1 MCETIFSNFLG
12 AFFGFL
18 FAILIEILVERNSS
32 RDMQKKV
39 KNSIS
44 DELEQIRKS
53 LVDIKDK
60 GSNPVYFR
68 YQYIAWKTCINSGY
82 LFSVSGKPIYNQ
94 FIKVYTDIEFA
105 DDLEQR
111 YFEILTMSEKKDS
124 EITRGV
130 LNHLN
135 LERKER
141 REDILHEIE
150 EILEL

>member
-141 REDILHEIE
+141 REGILHEIE